1 MSALFHGVAV
11 VLLYVGLPHLQRDNI
26 STDHVVVV
34 ELLTVDE
41 RRNLPKDVVKEES
54 EDEPKSADI
63 SPVESLP
70 VPTPPPPPP
79 SEHNSS
85 ASVMKP
91 PPIKPDRTEKLDKKE
106 LANEIPSV
114 PNYVRVPVKKPKM
127 PSKPDPF
134 ASVLK
139 TVEELEISRK
149 QDSDVKET
157 HPEIPIQD
165 PLEQVLAKADDEFRS
180 DVPLSMTEL
189 DNIRYQIQRNWNL
202 PAGGRNVHNMQVA
215 LRIRLAPDG
224 NVLDVSVVD
233 QGQVMNDP
241 FFRAM
246 AESAVR
252 AVLKTGQIKNL
263 SPAKYHLWRDMKI
276 NFDPREMF
284 G

>member
-1 MSALFHGVAV
+1 MS
-11 VLLYVGLPHLQRDNI
+11 
-26 STDHVVVV
+26 
-34 ELLTVDE
+34 
-41 RRNLPKDVVKEES
+41 
-54 EDEPKSADI
+54 
-63 SPVESLP
+63 
-70 VPTPPPPPP
+70 
-79 SEHNSS
+79 
-85 ASVMKP
+85 P
-91 PPIKPDRTEKLDKKE
+91 PPIKPDRTDKLDKQE
-106 LANEIPSV
+106 LTNEIPSV
-114 PNYVRVPVKKPKM
+114 PNYVRVPVKKPNI

-139 TVEELEISRK
+139 SVEELEISRK
-149 QDSDVKET
+149 QDLDVKEGD
-157 HPEIPIQD
+157 PEITTQD
-165 PLEQVLAKADDEFRS
+165 PVEQVLAKANDGFRS

-215 LRIRLAPDG
+215 LRIQLAPDG
-224 NVLDVSVVD
+224 QVLDVSVVD
-233 QGQVMNDP
+233 QDQVLNDP

-263 SPAKYHLWRDMKI
+263 SPAKYHLWRDMKV

>member
-1 MSALFHGVAV
+1 MSAVFHGVAV
-11 VLLYVGLPHLQRDNI
+11 ILLYVGLPHLKRDNI

-127 PSKPDPF
+127 LSKPDPF

-157 HPEIPIQD
+157 HPEIPTQD
-165 PLEQVLAKADDEFRS
+165 PLEQVLAKANDEFRS